1 MAYQEKIDKVATHN
15 EPDRHFLRAI
25 SSESPVSV
33 KYHARETCSSLN
45 WRMEMKTE
53 LKARNLDIT
62 ITKITAKTVYYD
74 LAGNGQPEK
83 WKIPA
88 ESMFDKSVLVVG
100 ERYHV
105 MTRVIRSLQWD
116 CFAKKK
122 VYRDRYDWLYAE
134 RRAAIAKVT
143 ARTKR
148 DTSID
153 LPLVDEGSL
162 FSW

>member
-1 MAYQEKIDKVATHN
+1 
-15 EPDRHFLRAI
+15 
-25 SSESPVSV
+25 
-33 KYHARETCSSLN
+33 
-45 WRMEMKTE
+45 
-53 LKARNLDIT
+53 
-62 ITKITAKTVYYD
+62 
-74 LAGNGQPEK
+74 
-83 WKIPA
+83 
-88 ESMFDKSVLVVG
+88 
-100 ERYHV
+100 